1 MKCKKCGA
9 ELKAGNVY
17 CSSCGAEI
25 QIVPDYNALD
35 DDISNGWQGSEMLKS
50 QQALRKE
57 APVKKAN
64 NQKKTPEPVSKK
76 NETTDGKKKALI
88 AVSCILVVLALVLG
102 ISVFVSNNKK
112 QNSFAYQY
120 ERAEEYKKNELPDKA
135 LECIDKAL
143 DLKRDDE
150 DALLLKAEILGDL
163 EKQKEQIQTL
173 LHITELY
180 PKQEKAYRMLVDI
193 YVQNQDYSA
202 MQKLAQGVTD
212 KKILTLFDGYIP
224 ETPVFKKEPGE
235 YDTRIQLEL
244 TSDANSQILYTVD
257 GSDPIAKGKNY
268 TGEIE
273 LDEGKTLVKAVAT
286 NEFGIFSEVIE
297 GEFIIELLVPDK
309 PQASLP
315 SGTYTEEKKISI
327 TVQDGCTAYY
337 TWDGS
342 TPNASSTRY
351 SGSFSMKEGNN
362 VLSVIVIN
370 KNNQMS
376 DVARYNYIYYPP
388 QNDEEEE

>member
-9 ELKAGNVY
+9 ELKKGNVY

-35 DDISNGWQGSEMLKS
+35 DDISNGWQGSETLEAEPEQRKTENTGKKS
-50 QQALRKE
+50 EHPRAE
-57 APVKKAN
+57 
-64 NQKKTPEPVSKK
+64 EPVSRKK
-76 NETTDGKKKALI
+76 KPMDGKKKALI
-88 AVSCILVVLALVLG
+88 AVSCIVAVVALILV
-102 ISVFVSNNKK
+102 ISIAVSNHKK

-120 ERAEEYKKNELPDKA
+120 ERAEEYLKNELPDKA
-135 LECIDKAL
+135 LDCIDKAL

-163 EKQKEQIQTL
+163 KQQKEQIKIL
-173 LHITELY
+173 LHVIQLY
-180 PKQEKAYRMLVDI
+180 PKQEKAYRLLVDL
-193 YVQNQDYSA
+193 YAQNQDYSA
-202 MQKLAQGVTD
+202 MQKLSQNVTD
-212 KKILTLFDGYIP
+212 KKILALFDGYIP
-224 ETPVFKKEPGE
+224 QTPVFRKEPGE

-244 TSDANSQILYTVD
+244 TSDANSQILYTLD
-257 GSDPIAKGKNY
+257 GSDPIARGMNY
-268 TGEIE
+268 TREID
-273 LDEGKTLVKAVAT
+273 LDEGKTVVKAVAT

-297 GEFIIELLVPDK
+297 GEFVIDLLVPDK

-327 TVQDGCTAYY
+327 AFQEGCIAYY

-342 TPNASSTRY
+342 APNAASNRY
-351 SGSFSMKEGNN
+351 SGPFVMKEGNN
-362 VLSVIVIN
+362 VLSIVVIN

-388 QNDEEEE
+388 QTEEEE